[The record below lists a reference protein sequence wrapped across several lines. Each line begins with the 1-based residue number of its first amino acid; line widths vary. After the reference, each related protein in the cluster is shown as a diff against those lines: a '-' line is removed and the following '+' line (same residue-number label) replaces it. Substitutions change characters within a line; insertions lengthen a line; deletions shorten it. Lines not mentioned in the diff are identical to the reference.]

1 METSQGPLDEVV
13 ARLRRAGTDLTQV
26 EVKAAAFGVPR
37 SLWPTISSFSNRDGG
52 LVILGLDEAN
62 GFEPAAGFDASKV
75 RDAVAEAF
83 RPRSARDI
91 PGPLTPSPSG
101 VIDIADVNGA
111 PVVVVDVEELPAD
124 QRPCYVTTQGIENGS
139 YQRVADGDRVMG
151 RYGVFLLRADAA
163 QPNTDVDPVD
173 GATVDDLDG
182 ELVAQFIARMRRVR
196 PRAVAGLPSD
206 LDVLERLRIV
216 SGDHVT
222 PTLAGLLAFGAY
234 PQHFFPQAMIT
245 LNVYA
250 GLTKDS
256 TVGDVRMLDR
266 KVLEGPIPIMV
277 DDAVRA
283 VLANLQ
289 HRRISRGG
297 GAGAADEPEIPVDA
311 LREAVVNAVTH
322 RDYSAMALGDQV
334 RLELYPDR
342 LEIHNPGGIWGGRRV
357 AELFD
362 GSSRSRNARLATL
375 LTDIPLPG
383 TDYTV
388 SENAGSGIPRM
399 TGALGRAGLAA
410 PRFDATLTGMTVVLE
425 RHGLLSPD
433 VDQWLAEVGAEG
445 LEPDQQ
451 RVLALVH
458 RELDVEDQLLRAL
471 LGIDSHDAQDLLRS
485 LVDNGWL
492 RYPPR
497 PGEAYRRGA
506 RLQHEEVREVAPG
519 VFSSPPR
526 EPTVRGALD
535 ERIIAAIREAS
546 ELGVQDIAD
555 RAGSTVNGVRQR
567 LRVLVDQRAV
577 IPTAPP
583 QSKNRT
589 YRLG

>member
-26 EVKAAAFGVPR
+26 EVKAAAQGVPR

-52 LVILGLDEAN
+52 LVILGLDEAK
-62 GFEPAAGFDASKV
+62 GFEPAPGFDASKV

-83 RPRSARDI
+83 RPRSPRDI
-91 PGPLTPSPSG
+91 PGPVTPTPSG
-101 VIDIADVNGA
+101 VIDVAEVDGA
-111 PVVVVDVEELPAD
+111 PVVVIDVEELPAD

-151 RYGVFLLRADAA
+151 RYGVFLLRTDAS
-163 QPNTDVDPVD
+163 QPTTDVEPVES
-173 GATVDDLDG
+173 ATVDDLDG
-182 ELVAQFIARMRRVR
+182 ELVDRFVTRLRRVR
-196 PRAVAGLPSD
+196 PRAVAGLTSD
-206 LDVLERLRIV
+206 LDVLTRMKVL
-216 SGDHVT
+216 SGDRST

-234 PQHFFPQAMIT
+234 PQQFFPQAMIT
-245 LNVYA
+245 FNSYA

-256 TVGDVRMLDR
+256 VVGDVRMLDR
-266 KVLEGPIPIMV
+266 RTLEGPIPVMV

-289 HRRISRGG
+289 HRRVSR
-297 GAGAADEPEIPVDA
+297 GAGAFDEPEIPIDA
-311 LREAVVNAVTH
+311 LREAIVNAVTH
-322 RDYSAMALGDQV
+322 RDYSPMALGDQV

-357 AELFD
+357 TELFD
-362 GSSRSRNARLATL
+362 GNSRSRNARLATL

-383 TDYTV
+383 TGDTV

-399 TGALGRAGLAA
+399 TGSLGRAGLAA
-410 PRFDATLTGMTVVLE
+410 PRFEATLTSMTVVLE

-433 VDQWLAEVGAEG
+433 VDEWLADIGADG

-471 LGIDSHDAQDLLRS
+471 LGIDSHDAQDVLRS
-485 LVDNGWL
+485 LVDEGWL
-492 RYPPR
+492 RYPAR
-497 PGEAYRRGA
+497 PGEAYRRGP

-526 EPTVRGALD
+526 EPAVRGALD
-535 ERIIAAIREAS
+535 ERIVAAIRDAG

-555 RAGSTVNGVRQR
+555 RAGSTVNVVRQR
-567 LRVLVDQRAV
+567 LRVLIDQRAV

-583 QSKNRT
+583 QSKNRA

>member
-1 METSQGPLDEVV
+1 METSQGPLDEVI

-26 EVKAAAFGVPR
+26 EVKAASQGVPR
-37 SLWPTISSFSNRDGG
+37 SLWPTISAFSNRDGG
-52 LVILGLDEAN
+52 LVVLGLDEAN
-62 GFEPAAGFDASKV
+62 GFRPASGFDAAKV

-83 RPRSARDI
+83 RPRSPRDI
-91 PGPLTPSPSG
+91 PGPVTPTPSG
-101 VIDIADVNGA
+101 VIDIAEVDGA
-111 PVVVVDVEELPAD
+111 PVVVIDVEELPAD

-151 RYGVFLLRADAA
+151 RYGVFLLRTDAA
-163 QPNTDVDPVD
+163 QPTTDIEPVES
-173 GATVDDLDG
+173 ATADDLDG
-182 ELVAQFIARMRRVR
+182 ELVDRFVTRLRRVR
-196 PRAVAGLPSD
+196 PRAVAGLSSD
-206 LDVLERLRIV
+206 LDVLTRMKVLSSDR
-216 SGDHVT
+216 ST

-234 PQHFFPQAMIT
+234 PQQFFPQAMIT
-245 LNVYA
+245 FNSYA

-256 TVGDVRMLDR
+256 VLGDVRMLDR
-266 KVLEGPIPIMV
+266 RTLEGPIPVMV

-283 VLANLQ
+283 VLSNLQ
-289 HRRISRGG
+289 HRRVSR
-297 GAGAADEPEIPVDA
+297 GAGAFDEPEIPVDA
-311 LREAVVNAVTH
+311 LREAIVNAVTH

-357 AELFD
+357 TELFD
-362 GSSRSRNARLATL
+362 GNSRSRNARLATL

-383 TDYTV
+383 TADTV

-399 TGALGRAGLAA
+399 TGSLGRAGLAA
-410 PRFDATLTGMTVVLE
+410 PRFEATLTSMTVVLE

-433 VDQWLAEVGAEG
+433 VDEWLADVGADG

-471 LGIDSHDAQDLLRS
+471 LGIDSHDAQDVLRS
-485 LVDNGWL
+485 LVDEGWL
-492 RYPPR
+492 RYPAR
-497 PGEAYRRGA
+497 PGEAYRRGS

-519 VFSSPPR
+519 VFSSPAR
-526 EPTVRGALD
+526 EPAVRGALD
-535 ERIIAAIREAS
+535 ERIVAAIRDAG

-555 RAGSTVNGVRQR
+555 RAGSTVNVVRQR
-567 LRVLVDQRAV
+567 LRVLIDQRAV

>member
-26 EVKAAAFGVPR
+26 EVKAAAQGVPR

-62 GFEPAAGFDASKV
+62 GFMPAPGFDASRV

-83 RPRSARDI
+83 RPRSPRDI
-91 PGPLTPSPSG
+91 PGPVTPTPSG
-101 VIDIADVNGA
+101 VIDIAEVDAA
-111 PVVVVDVEELPAD
+111 PVVVIDVEELPAD

-151 RYGVFLLRADAA
+151 RYGVFLLRTDAS
-163 QPNTDVDPVD
+163 QPTTDVESVES
-173 GATVDDLDG
+173 ATVDDLDG
-182 ELVAQFIARMRRVR
+182 ELVDRFVTRLRRVR
-196 PRAVAGLPSD
+196 PRAVAGLSSD
-206 LDVLERLRIV
+206 LDVLARMKVL
-216 SGDHVT
+216 SGDRST

-234 PQHFFPQAMIT
+234 PQQFFPQAMIT
-245 LNVYA
+245 FNSYA

-256 TVGDVRMLDR
+256 VVGDVRMLDR
-266 KVLEGPIPIMV
+266 RTLEGPIPVMV

-289 HRRISRGG
+289 HRRVSR
-297 GAGAADEPEIPVDA
+297 GAGAFDEPEIPVDA
-311 LREAVVNAVTH
+311 LREAIVNAVTH
-322 RDYSAMALGDQV
+322 RDYSTMALGDQV

-357 AELFD
+357 TELFD
-362 GSSRSRNARLATL
+362 GNSRSRNARLATL

-383 TDYTV
+383 TADTV

-399 TGALGRAGLAA
+399 TGSLGRAGLAA
-410 PRFDATLTGMTVVLE
+410 PRFEATLTSMTVVLE

-433 VDQWLAEVGAEG
+433 VDEWLADIGAEG

-471 LGIDSHDAQDLLRS
+471 LGIDSHDAQDVLRS
-485 LVDNGWL
+485 LVDEGWL
-492 RYPPR
+492 RYPAR
-497 PGEAYRRGA
+497 PGEAYRRGP

-526 EPTVRGALD
+526 EPAVRGALD
-535 ERIIAAIREAS
+535 ERIVTAIREAG

-555 RAGSTVNGVRQR
+555 RAGSTVNVVRQR
-567 LRVLVDQRAV
+567 LRVLIDQRAV

-583 QSKNRT
+583 QSKNRS